1 MNRIT
6 PSTNHTNI
14 VGGISGVKSLK
25 QKNII
30 KTPSESQTVNVPK
43 EPEQPAPVSE
53 QQPEPTEKVTPVSI
67 PPTRQSKE
75 ELRKSSD
82 TSVSTR
88 EPSDDSQ
95 SLTHSPSQTEDNEIS
110 DFSLTQNEI
119 LQDRVDNY
127 EKQYINKLYD
137 RVQRRLNGA
146 VGILNQLLDGNEFQ
160 SFFSLMIYMGKCY
173 KNSRVISAG
182 EAIASHLLDF
192 GEGQEARI
200 LTLINRLTLLI
211 GPTPS
216 NYSSSYHSSRMVTL
230 DVIPVGNTTYSGSS
244 GNKDLFFCLLE
255 KDHDPKEKVSK
266 YPVINFPN
274 EVDLFKGF
282 DADRLF
288 DITKDGFRYK
298 SYIISYYRKTTTKD
312 YFMSI
317 RKYTDRITMRLKL
330 VECFSRDEDK
340 VEFALF
346 VLENID
352 IIAINPDYIR
362 NGANYVAFDLHSFIT
377 DLFSYYEDNNGSVL
391 DYNDMTVNEKFTVN
405 GKVNQANPYMG
416 LKTSF
421 GVVCDDSTIA
431 SLFWTYRLKYLR
443 PTYYD
448 RSWLSRQFRIRFNKD
463 SSIGSLCHYTFQKID
478 VPMNVLTI
486 DSDVDYGQ
494 ALLVLDNKY
503 AQSLEGYDP
512 TVKEISE
519 IEDRMDTDLKIYY
532 DKLGD
537 DQKNVIRRYL
547 KWFKTCIS
555 NVKRYDIAMI
565 YQLIYTIQ
573 SVVDK
578 GPGKYTDLMD
588 RYTNY
593 MDILKVVSDKAR
605 EAIENGEQGLPPNS
619 VLFVS
624 LQVASPNPF
633 GQKLVILLPKR
644 APPTRDLRKPDAKP
658 VIKPE
663 TTRKTKK
670 AVVKKKQ
677 PDTKIVLK
685 PETERP
691 KPRSEIEQTNE
702 MNTALTQMRVQYP
715 PNTPH
720 GFTGMN
726 MPTNLE
732 SFPDF

>member
-1 MNRIT
+1 MNRIN
-6 PSTNHTNI
+6 PSSNHKNI

-25 QKNII
+25 HKNII

-43 EPEQPAPVSE
+43 EPEQQPAPVSE
-53 QQPEPTEKVTPVSI
+53 QQPEPTEKVTPGSI
-67 PPTRQSKE
+67 SPTRQNKE
-75 ELRKSSD
+75 ELRKNSD
-82 TSVSTR
+82 PSVSTR

-95 SLTHSPSQTEDNEIS
+95 SLTHDQSQTEDTEIS

-119 LQDRVDNY
+119 FQDRVDKS

-137 RVQRRLNGA
+137 RVQSRLDGA
-146 VGILNQLLDGNEFQ
+146 VGILNQFQLGGNEFQ

-173 KNSRVISAG
+173 RNYRGFSA
-182 EAIASHLLDF
+182 ESAIASHLLDF
-192 GEGQEARI
+192 GEDQEARI
-200 LTLINRLTLLI
+200 STLINRLNLLI

-255 KDHDPKEKVSK
+255 KNHDPTEKVSK
-266 YPVINFPN
+266 YPVTNFPN
-274 EVDLFKGF
+274 NVDLFKGF

-317 RKYTDRITMRLKL
+317 RKYTDRVTMRLKL
-330 VECFSRDEDK
+330 TECFYSDEDK

-377 DLFSYYEDNNGSVL
+377 DLFSYYNDKNGSVL
-391 DYNDMTVNEKFTVN
+391 DYNDMTAKEKFTVN

-431 SLFWTYRLKYLR
+431 YLFWLYRLKYLR

-448 RSWLSRQFRIRFNKD
+448 KSWLSRQFRIRFNKD
-463 SSIGSLCHYTFQKID
+463 SSIGSLCHYTFQKIN

-486 DSDVDYGQ
+486 DSDVDYGK
-494 ALLVLDNKY
+494 ALLVSDIDY
-503 AQSLEGYDP
+503 ALTLRGYEP
-512 TVKEISE
+512 TVKEIGE
-519 IEDRMDTDLKIYY
+519 IEDRMDDDLKIYY
-532 DKLGD
+532 DKLDD
-537 DQKNVIRRYL
+537 DQRVVIRRYL
-547 KWFKTCIS
+547 SWFKTCIS

-578 GPGKYTDLMD
+578 GPGKYTDPMD

-593 MDILKVVSDKAR
+593 MDILKSVYD
-605 EAIENGEQGLPPNS
+605 EAKIICRHGCPPNTEIF
-619 VLFVS
+619 LA
-624 LQVASPNPF
+624 LQVASPDPF
-633 GQKLVILLPKR
+633 KQKLVILLPKR

-663 TTRKTKK
+663 TTRKVTKK

-677 PDTKIVLK
+677 PDTKIELK

-702 MNTALTQMRVQYP
+702 MNTSLTQLHTDLQ
-715 PNTPH
+715 
-720 GFTGMN
+720 
-726 MPTNLE
+726 E
-732 SFPDF
+732 

>member
-1 MNRIT
+1 MNRIN
-6 PSTNHTNI
+6 PSSNHRNI
-14 VGGISGVKSLK
+14 VGGLSGVKSLK
-25 QKNII
+25 PKSII

-43 EPEQPAPVSE
+43 EPEQQPAPV
-53 QQPEPTEKVTPVSI
+53 PEPTEKVTPVSI
-67 PPTRQSKE
+67 PPTRQNKE
-75 ELRKSSD
+75 ELRESSD
-82 TSVSTR
+82 PSVSTR
-88 EPSDDSQ
+88 EPGDDSQ
-95 SLTHSPSQTEDNEIS
+95 SLTHDQSQTEDTEIS

-119 LQDRVDNY
+119 FQARVDNS
-127 EKQYINKLYD
+127 EKQYMNKLYN
-137 RVQRRLNGA
+137 RVQRRLDGA
-146 VGILNQLLDGNEFQ
+146 AGILNQFQLDGNEFQ

-200 LTLINRLTLLI
+200 LTLINRLNLLI

-230 DVIPVGNTTYSGSS
+230 DVIPVGNTTYSGGS

-255 KDHDPKEKVSK
+255 KDHDPKEKVSI
-266 YPVINFPN
+266 YPVMNFPN
-274 EVDLFKGF
+274 EVDLFRGF

-298 SYIISYYRKTTTKD
+298 SYIISYYRKAMTKD

-317 RKYTDRITMRLKL
+317 RKYTDRVTMRLKL
-330 VECFSRDEDK
+330 VECFSHDEDK

-377 DLFSYYEDNNGSVL
+377 DLFSYYNDDNNGSVL

-431 SLFWTYRLKYLR
+431 SLFWLYRLKYLR

-494 ALLVLDNKY
+494 ALLVLENTY
-503 AQSLEGYDP
+503 AQSLEGYEP
-512 TVKEISE
+512 TVDEINE
-519 IEDRMDTDLKIYY
+519 IEDRMDIDLKIYY
-532 DKLGD
+532 DKLDD
-537 DQKNVIRRYL
+537 DQKVVIRRYL
-547 KWFKTCIS
+547 SWFKTCIS

-578 GPGKYTDLMD
+578 GPGKYTDPMD
-588 RYTNY
+588 KYTNWL
-593 MDILKVVSDKAR
+593 DILKSVSD
-605 EAIENGEQGLPPNS
+605 EAKIICRHGCPPNS
-619 VLFVS
+619 EIFLA

-633 GQKLVILLPKR
+633 KQKLVILLPKR
-644 APPTRDLRKPDAKP
+644 APPTKDSRKPDAK
-658 VIKPE
+658 IILKPE
-663 TTRKTKK
+663 TKRKVTKK
-670 AVVKKKQ
+670 AVIKKKQ

-685 PETERP
+685 PETVRSR
-691 KPRSEIEQTNE
+691 PRSEIEQTDG
-702 MNTALTQMRVQYP
+702 MNTALTQMSVQYP

-720 GFTGMN
+720 GFTGMS
-726 MPTNLE
+726 MLTNLTSLPSFE
-732 SFPDF
+732 S